1 MTATAPQRIEA
12 DLLIPGG
19 AASIDMGVVVIENE
33 RIAYAGPAGAAP
45 PTPGAA
51 VWRVPTVMPGL
62 WDAHCH
68 FFGIR
73 EVDLGLLA
81 AESPIQRALRIGE
94 DARRALMAGITS
106 VREVGGLGVYL
117 ARAVAEGTV
126 TGPTVY
132 AAGAILSMTGGHGD
146 IHHVPISWMQSSE
159 RVVDL
164 ELCDGVPECI
174 RAVRRQLR
182 RGACVIK
189 VSATGGVLSLD
200 DLEHPQFSHEELTA
214 IVEEA
219 ARADR
224 LVAAHC
230 HGKAGIMAAIR
241 AGVRTIEHGTYLDEE
256 SASAMADSG
265 AILVPTRFVGH
276 DVLRDPDAAGLPEFA
291 RAKLAA
297 AYERGR
303 QALGHAISA
312 GVKIAAGTDMISS
325 GSHWGHNGFEL
336 QLLTECGLSPF
347 EAIRAATV
355 TAALTVGRQAEG
367 PGAIVADA
375 PADLIVVAGNPLDDV
390 SLLGGPDQVTH
401 VWQRGRL
408 VKAPSDSGRHP
419 GGMDPRRV
427 SNPIP
432 EGTAWND

>member
-1 MTATAPQRIEA
+1 MNASVAQRIEA
-12 DLLIPGG
+12 DLLIPGD
-19 AASIDMGVVVIENE
+19 AAPIDSGVIVIENE
-33 RIAYAGPAGAAP
+33 RIAYSGPAGAAP

-73 EVDLGLLA
+73 QVDLGLVA

-117 ARAVAEGTV
+117 ARAVAEGSV
-126 TGPTVY
+126 AGPTVY

-146 IHHVPISWMQSSE
+146 IHDIPISLMQSNE

-182 RGACVIK
+182 RGARVIK
-189 VSATGGVLSLD
+189 VCATGGVLSLD
-200 DLEHPQFSHEELTA
+200 NLEHPQFSHEELTA

-241 AGVRTIEHGTYLDEE
+241 AGVRTIEHGTYLDQE
-256 SASAMADSG
+256 SAVAMADSD
-265 AILVPTRFVGH
+265 AVLVSTRFVGH

-312 GVKIAAGTDMISS
+312 GVRIAAGTDMISS
-325 GSHWGHNGFEL
+325 GSHWGHNGVEL
-336 QLLTECGLSPF
+336 QLLTECGLSPL
-347 EAIRAATV
+347 EAIRAATAS
-355 TAALTVGRQAEG
+355 AALTVGKQAEG
-367 PGAIVADA
+367 PGVIVAGA
-375 PADLIVVAGNPLDDV
+375 PADLIAVAGNPINDI
-390 SLLGGPDQVTH
+390 SILGGPDQVTH
-401 VWQRGRL
+401 VWQGGRL
-408 VKAPSDSGRHP
+408 VKGPSGFGGHP
-419 GGMDPRRV
+419 SSLDAHKVG
-427 SNPIP
+427 NTIP
-432 EGTAWND
+432 EGTRLK